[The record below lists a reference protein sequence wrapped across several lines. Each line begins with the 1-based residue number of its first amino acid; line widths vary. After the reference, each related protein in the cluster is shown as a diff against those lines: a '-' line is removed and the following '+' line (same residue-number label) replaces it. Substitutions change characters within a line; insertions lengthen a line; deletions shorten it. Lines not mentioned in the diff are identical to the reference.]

1 MKYASAT
8 GWILSAVL
16 SVPLLSPM
24 PLSAQPPAPPAPP
37 QQATPARLFAVR
49 GGYLGVGLQ
58 EITPERA
65 KSLKLPNESGVEVTS
80 VIHDSPADKA
90 GLKPGDVIVAY
101 NGQKIE
107 GFRQF
112 SRMVYETPV
121 GHDAKLDIMRNGAT
135 QTVTA
140 KIENRPGPQI
150 LPFPAP
156 NAPPH
161 PSIPDIPRIIQGM
174 NSPMLGIEVESIDGQ
189 LADYF
194 GAKDGGVLVRSVLK
208 NSPAEKAGMKA
219 GDVVLRVDDMKVMS
233 AADIS
238 ARLRAAQ
245 GKAVQLSVI
254 RDHKDMSF
262 SVTPETGAHLSQQ
275 NGPAP
280 H

>member
-65 KSLKLPNESGVEVTS
+65 KSLKLPNESGVEITS

-121 GHDAKLDIMRNGAT
+121 GHDARLDIMRNGAT

-156 NAPPH
+156 NVPPN
-161 PSIPDIPRIIQGM
+161 PPIPDIPRIIQGM